1 MKSLHDVIKAVE
13 ICDNNETGDVCQDCP
28 YSITLCDGK
37 TRTAWIE
44 EYGNGDCMKE
54 LKGDALKYLRQ
65 LEQSGLVYSSEV

>member
-1 MKSLHDVIKAVE
+1 MKSLKDVITGMS
-13 ICDNNETGDVCQDCP
+13 ICDHRNIGEVCQDCP

-44 EYGNGDCMKE
+44 EYGNSDCMKE

>member
-1 MKSLHDVIKAVE
+1 MKSLKDVITGLS
-13 ICDNNETGDVCQDCP
+13 ICDHNEIGEACQNCP

-37 TRTAWIE
+37 TRVAWFE

-54 LKGDALKYLRQ
+54 LTHDALTYLRQ